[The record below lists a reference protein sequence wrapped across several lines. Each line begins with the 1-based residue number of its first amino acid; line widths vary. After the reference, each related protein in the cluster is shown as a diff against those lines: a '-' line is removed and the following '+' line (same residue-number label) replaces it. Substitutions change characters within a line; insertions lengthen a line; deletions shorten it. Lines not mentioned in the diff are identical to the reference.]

1 MSEDFLYTGIQFDT
15 ILVASLRYREFA
27 ERVVALFLGHRRK
40 LLSIDG
46 LQTDDKLIILV
57 NIACGVGG
65 DCGNRLGVNASDTTS
80 VAFFCKSFQTFV
92 PQFHSTG

>member
-1 MSEDFLYTGIQFDT
+1 MREDFLYTGIQFDA
-15 ILVASLRYREFA
+15 ILVASFLDHSPA
-27 ERVVALFLGHRRK
+27 SERL
-40 LLSIDG
+40 DG
-46 LQTDDKLIILV
+46 TLEKFICLQTDDKLVILV
-57 NIACGVGG
+57 NIACGMGG

>member
-1 MSEDFLYTGIQFDT
+1 MREDFLYLRIQFDT
-15 ILVASLRYREFA
+15 IFITSFLDNPPAS
-27 ERVVALFLGHRRK
+27 ERLDGALEKF
-40 LLSIDG
+40 IG
-46 LQTDDKLIILV
+46 LQTYDKFVILV